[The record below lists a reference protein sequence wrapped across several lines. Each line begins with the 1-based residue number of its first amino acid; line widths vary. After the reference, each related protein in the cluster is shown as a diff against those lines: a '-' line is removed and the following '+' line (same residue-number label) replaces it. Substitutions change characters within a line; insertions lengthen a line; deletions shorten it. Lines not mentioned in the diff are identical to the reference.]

1 MSTLPHGPR
10 SSLPQLRHMSDPF
23 PYMIEIAREYGDRV
37 TVPILGVGPLV
48 TLADPE
54 GIRALF
60 SADSSTF
67 GMATNEALAVILG
80 RGSIFL
86 QQGAE
91 HRRTRKLLMPAFHG
105 ERVRNYGAIMQ
116 RCALRWTETF
126 ATNKPSPILPTAQ
139 GITLDVIIEAI
150 FGEQDRERVRAL
162 HEGILAVVEAF
173 NPMIATFKALQREF
187 FGVGPWARFRR
198 KAEALE
204 ALMLALIAQKRGA
217 GGDDV
222 LSLLVN
228 AKDEEGDSL
237 GDREILEQLLTFVVA
252 GHETTATS
260 LAWAVYELHRNGEAL
275 AKLQDEL
282 DRARGDQ
289 PVASPEALV
298 KLPYL
303 RAACDE
309 VLRLHPPVPMIQ
321 RKLVA
326 PLTVGE
332 LELPAGTLVAANA
345 YGAHIREAVFAEPF
359 AFRPERFIERQFS
372 PFEYLPWGGGFRRCL
387 GAAFAGYE
395 LQVVLGTMLSVARFE
410 LREPKPVAHAFRIGT
425 YGPATGVRVLRT
437 R

>member
-23 PYMIEIAREYGDRV
+23 PYMIEIAREYGDRA

-60 SADSSTF
+60 SADSSSF

-86 QQGAE
+86 QQGVE

-126 ATNKPSPILPTAQ
+126 ALDAAAPILPTAQ

-162 HEGILAVVEAF
+162 HDGILAVVESF

-187 FGVGPWARFRR
+187 FGMGPWARFRR
-198 KAEALE
+198 KAESLE

-260 LAWAVYELHRNGEAL
+260 LAWAVYELHRNGESL

-321 RKLVA
+321 RKLVK

-345 YGAHIREAVFAEPF
+345 YGAHIRESVFAEPF

-395 LQVVLGTMLSVARFE
+395 LQVVLGTMLSIARFE

-425 YGPATGVRVLRT
+425 YGPATGVRVRRT